1 MCDKVDLLS
10 TISEINKIIFQEFNI
25 ENLFVYDFPNN
36 KLKLIVPNETQ
47 IELNSLLQNILKFSE
62 LS

>member
-36 KLKLIVPNETQ
+36 KLKLIVPKETQ